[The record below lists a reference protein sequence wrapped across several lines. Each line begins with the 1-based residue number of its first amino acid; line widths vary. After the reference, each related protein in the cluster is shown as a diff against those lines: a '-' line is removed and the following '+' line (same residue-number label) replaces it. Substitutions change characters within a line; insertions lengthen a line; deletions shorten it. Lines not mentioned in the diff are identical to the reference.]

1 MKKLYI
7 LVAMLLVSITAL
19 AQDGRSLYNKYSDY
33 DNVEAVYIS
42 PAMFRLIGKI
52 PDVEMEGENVN
63 LGPIIKSLSGLY
75 ILSIKQGAIATLVAV
90 GLTLTRN
97 PEPIDTFDDPYLAYA
112 EVEKVFAKISGTV
125 AYGAEKVSQSEQTL
139 DKLSY
144 WK

>member
-1 MKKLYI
+1 MK
-7 LVAMLLVSITAL
+7 SIDDISRLSAEDL
-19 AQDGRSLYNKYSDY
+19 ERISLDESIP
-33 DNVEAVYIS
+33 VPEELSARVQAAVRK
-42 PAMFRLIGKI
+42 PARWVLPAGIAAA
-52 PDVEMEGENVN
+52 V
-63 LGPIIKSLSGLY
+63 
-75 ILSIKQGAIATLVAV
+75 ATLVAV

-112 EVEKVFAKISGTV
+112 EVEKVFAKKSGTV

>member
-1 MKKLYI
+1 MK
-7 LVAMLLVSITAL
+7 SIDEISRLSAEDL
-19 AQDGRSLYNKYSDY
+19 ERISLDESIPVPEELSGK
-33 DNVEAVYIS
+33 VLEAVQAAGAQANRRRWVL
-42 PAMFRLIGKI
+42 PAGIAA
-52 PDVEMEGENVN
+52 VV
-63 LGPIIKSLSGLY
+63 
-75 ILSIKQGAIATLVAV
+75 ATLLAV

-97 PEPIDTFDDPYLAYA
+97 PEPLDTFDDPYLAYA

>member
-1 MKKLYI
+1 MPEELSAR
-7 LVAMLLVSITAL
+7 VQAAVHAAG
-19 AQDGRSLYNKYSDY
+19 AQANRRRWVLPTGIAA
-33 DNVEAVYIS
+33 AV
-42 PAMFRLIGKI
+42 
-52 PDVEMEGENVN
+52 
-63 LGPIIKSLSGLY
+63 
-75 ILSIKQGAIATLVAV
+75 ATLVAV

>member
-1 MKKLYI
+1 MK
-7 LVAMLLVSITAL
+7 SIDEISRLSAEDL
-19 AQDGRSLYNKYSDY
+19 ERISLDES
-33 DNVEAVYIS
+33 
-42 PAMFRLIGKI
+42 I
-52 PDVEMEGENVN
+52 PVPEE
-63 LGPIIKSLSGLY
+63 LSGRVQAAVRKPARRWVLPAG
-75 ILSIKQGAIATLVAV
+75 IAAAVATLVAV

-97 PEPIDTFDDPYLAYA
+97 PEPMDTFDDPYLAYA